1 MDKEDAM
8 THQVIP
14 HDRTL
19 HRWIHPAAYEIAVGL
34 VGLFTI
40 AAWLAFDHRNDT
52 ELPLAM
58 ITVFFVISASV
69 LAIISRLWRKRGP
82 VSAACRE
89 TGTLRHWMSGEFA
102 VWGSRIRGSEALVD
116 MLLPAAAAA
125 FGMVAIGA
133 VFALSGSW

>member
-1 MDKEDAM
+1 MDKGDAM

-82 VSAACRE
+82 VSAAYRE

>member
-1 MDKEDAM
+1 M

-40 AAWLAFDHRNDT
+40 TAWLAFDHRNDT

-82 VSAACRE
+82 VSAAYRE